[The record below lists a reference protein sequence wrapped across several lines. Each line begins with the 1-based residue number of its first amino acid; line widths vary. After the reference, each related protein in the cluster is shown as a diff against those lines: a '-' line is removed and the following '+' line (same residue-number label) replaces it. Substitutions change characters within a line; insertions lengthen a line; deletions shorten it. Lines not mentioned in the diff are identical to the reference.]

1 MKNVIV
7 YTTNSCPY
15 CVMVKNFLNQQRIPF
30 EEINVEAKPELMLE
44 LVNKTGQM
52 GVPQIEIDGQWIV
65 GFNPNAIM
73 NEAGTKLASR

>member
-1 MKNVIV
+1 
-7 YTTNSCPY
+7 
-15 CVMVKNFLNQQRIPF
+15 MVKNFLNQQRIPF

-73 NEAGTKLASR
+73 NALNK

>member
-1 MKNVIV
+1 LKNVIV

-30 EEINVEAKPELMLE
+30 EEINVEAKRELMLE

-73 NEAGTKLASR
+73 NALNK

>member
-1 MKNVIV
+1 MWKR
-7 YTTNSCPY
+7 S
-15 CVMVKNFLNQQRIPF
+15 L
-30 EEINVEAKPELMLE
+30 ELMFE

-73 NEAGTKLASR
+73 NALNQ

>member
-73 NEAGTKLASR
+73 NALNK

>member
-73 NEAGTKLASR
+73 NALNN

>member
-1 MKNVIV
+1 LKNVIV

-30 EEINVEAKPELMLE
+30 KEINVEAKPELMLE

-73 NEAGTKLASR
+73 NALNN

>member
-30 EEINVEAKPELMLE
+30 KEINVEAKPELMLE

-73 NEAGTKLASR
+73 NALNN